1 MDWTR
6 KSDGVK
12 ESLICLIIIVGIG
25 YLLKVPTQM
34 FTNQAFLKG
43 GVVAFQQALMTS
55 TGLRKTRNLDCDVLI
70 VSATGVTSVDTLNL
84 ADKADWIAGCQY
96 IQDLVR

>member
-1 MDWTR
+1 M
-6 KSDGVK
+6 KK
-12 ESLICLIIIVGIG
+12 LLIFLIIIGGIG
-25 YLLKVPTQM
+25 YWLKVPAQT

-43 GVVAFQQALMTS
+43 EVVAIQQAFMTS
-55 TGLRKTRNLDCDVLI
+55 TGLRKTGNIDCDLLI
-70 VSATGVTSVDTLNL
+70 VSATGVTSVDTLNP